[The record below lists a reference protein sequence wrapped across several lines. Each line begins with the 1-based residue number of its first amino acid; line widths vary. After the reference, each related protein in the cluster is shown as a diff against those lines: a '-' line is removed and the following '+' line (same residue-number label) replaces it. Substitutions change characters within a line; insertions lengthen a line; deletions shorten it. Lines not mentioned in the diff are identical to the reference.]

1 MLKIYLARHGQDQDN
16 ANGLL
21 NGHRNMPLTEVG
33 VAQAREAALKI
44 QQAGLGFDAIYSSP
58 LDRAF
63 NTAQIIAESVGVEPV
78 AKLDDLIEREYGV
91 MAGAKITDIE
101 KLCTPNILKTSI
113 ITYFLTAPGAE
124 TFLDVLQRA
133 QRLLGFLKN
142 NHPDGSILLVAHGDI
157 GKMIYTA
164 YYELDWVEVL
174 KQFHFGNSELLL
186 LSPESKP
193 EETHVFTIEQFNH

>member
-63 NTAQIIAESVGVEPV
+63 NTARIIAESVGVEPV

-91 MAGAKITDIE
+91 MAGAKIADIE
-101 KLCTPNILKTSI
+101 KLCTPHILKTSV
-113 ITYFLTAPGAE
+113 ITYFLNAPGAE
-124 TFLDVLQRA
+124 TFPEVLKRA

-164 YYELDWVEVL
+164 YYELDWVDVL